1 MEKPA
6 PHNVAID
13 ALRGFSILSVMVLHS
28 VAPFP
33 DFLRKIP
40 AASAVALNGFYGVT
54 IFFVI
59 SGFLISSNVIRR
71 NGALSKIRIDQFYAM
86 RVGRIM
92 PCLILFL
99 GLYFALLQFRVAGF
113 VPSPVTLFYGGVK
126 NLFELQYG
134 SFYLTRGNVPGMYPF
149 SPLWSLSI
157 EETFYLLFPIVC
169 FLLKSDAVIVYV
181 AAGLTIL
188 GPFMRPD
195 LPSALLFWGAVDL
208 LAMGCIAA
216 KIVSK
221 ISENKNIQWQALP
234 LITVG
239 SAAIAYSFI
248 FFPSREHAQWS
259 VSVVGIGTALFLIG
273 ASFQAA
279 RKKTEGRVGR
289 VLLLPL
295 AFLGRM
301 SLQLY
306 VFHVM
311 VRVLVGTLI
320 NRYLLFSMLLIAAW
334 CLGRWFLDPMN
345 IRIRSFYK
353 PGTDASTAPPSASI
367 AAATAAAG
375 ARVRIPMP

>member
-1 MEKPA
+1 
-6 PHNVAID
+6 
-13 ALRGFSILSVMVLHS
+13 
-28 VAPFP
+28 
-33 DFLRKIP
+33 
-40 AASAVALNGFYGVT
+40 
-54 IFFVI
+54 
-59 SGFLISSNVIRR
+59 
-71 NGALSKIRIDQFYAM
+71 M

-92 PCLILFL
+92 PCVILFL
-99 GLYFALLQFRVAGF
+99 GVYFALLQFRVAGF
-113 VPSPVTLFYGGVK
+113 VPSPVSLFYDGVK

-134 SFYLTRGNVPGMYPF
+134 SFYLTRGNVSGMYPF

-169 FLLKSDAVIVYV
+169 FLLKSDAIIVCV
-181 AAGLTIL
+181 GAGLTIL

-195 LPSALLFWGAVDL
+195 LSSALLFWGAVDL

-221 ISENKNIQWQALP
+221 ISARKNIQWLALP

-239 SAAIAYSFI
+239 STAIAYSFI
-248 FFPSREHAQWS
+248 FFPCRDDAQWS
-259 VSVVGIGTALFLIG
+259 ASVVGFGTVLFLIG
-273 ASFQAA
+273 VSFQAA
-279 RKKTEGRVGR
+279 RRKTEGRVGR

-295 AFLGRM
+295 TFLGRM

-311 VRVLVGTLI
+311 ARILFGNLI
-320 NRYLLFSMLLIAAW
+320 NRYLLFSILLTAAW

-345 IRIRSFYK
+345 IRIRSLYK
-353 PGTDASTAPPSASI
+353 RGADASTAPPSGSI
-367 AAATAAAG
+367 ASATAAAG